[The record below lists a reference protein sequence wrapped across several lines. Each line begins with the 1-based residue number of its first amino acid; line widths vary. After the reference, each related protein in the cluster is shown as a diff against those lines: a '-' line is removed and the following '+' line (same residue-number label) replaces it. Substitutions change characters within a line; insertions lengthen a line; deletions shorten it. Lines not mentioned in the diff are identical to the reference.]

1 MELNEAFSMF
11 LQYCLFER
19 NLTNNTIIDYK
30 EDFKKFKSIFPD
42 YKDTK
47 DLKITDLDDFS
58 LYQSI
63 EGLNSSTLS
72 RRASF
77 LKMFYL
83 FLESEKITNNL
94 IQDIEMPKKS
104 KKLPIYLTKD
114 EVERLLKAPN
124 TSKKN
129 ELRDLAMMEVMY
141 STGLR
146 VSELVSLKIKDVNAN
161 EKIITV
167 IGKGIKQRSIPIR
180 DSSLSCLLEYIKEV
194 RNKMKHIED
203 KQYVFINN
211 RGKKITRQNFYTCL
225 KKYARIANIDKN
237 IHPHSLRH
245 SFATHLL
252 ENGADLRVVQELLGH
267 TNISTTQIYTHLTN
281 EKIVNSYDLY
291 WNKK

>member
-63 EGLNSSTLS
+63 EGLNPSTLS

-104 KKLPIYLTKD
+104 KKLPIYLTKE
-114 EVERLLKAPN
+114 EVERLLKAPD

-194 RNKMKHIED
+194 RNKMKHIDD

-225 KKYARIANIDKN
+225 KKYSRIANIDKN

>member
-83 FLESEKITNNL
+83 FLESENIT
-94 IQDIEMPKKS
+94 K
-104 KKLPIYLTKD
+104 
-114 EVERLLKAPN
+114 
-124 TSKKN
+124 TS
-129 ELRDLAMMEVMY
+129 
-141 STGLR
+141 
-146 VSELVSLKIKDVNAN
+146 
-161 EKIITV
+161 
-167 IGKGIKQRSIPIR
+167 
-180 DSSLSCLLEYIKEV
+180 
-194 RNKMKHIED
+194 
-203 KQYVFINN
+203 F
-211 RGKKITRQNFYTCL
+211 
-225 KKYARIANIDKN
+225 RI
-237 IHPHSLRH
+237 
-245 SFATHLL
+245 
-252 ENGADLRVVQELLGH
+252 
-267 TNISTTQIYTHLTN
+267 
-281 EKIVNSYDLY
+281 
-291 WNKK
+291 